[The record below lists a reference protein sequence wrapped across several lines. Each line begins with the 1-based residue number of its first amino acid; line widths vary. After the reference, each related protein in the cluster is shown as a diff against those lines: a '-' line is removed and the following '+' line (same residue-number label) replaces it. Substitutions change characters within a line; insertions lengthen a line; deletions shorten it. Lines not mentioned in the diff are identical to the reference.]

1 MNISMF
7 DKVLTKYGYI
17 RKDKIQ
23 ELLVTA
29 RESERV
35 RIEKEFE
42 KRLRR
47 VEDELQE
54 KHFLE
59 MSEKESELKTSQKV
73 ILDLERNMD
82 DARKAYRN
90 YKKDVKSV
98 NKLVHDV
105 IYHIKRLFDKSGEIY
120 QNFASIQDE
129 ADQYLKKLES
139 DDDDNRKLLGISH

>member
-1 MNISMF
+1 MNMSIF
-7 DKVLTKYGYI
+7 DNLLSRYGYI
-17 RKDKIQ
+17 RKEKIQ
-23 ELLVTA
+23 DLLVTA
-29 RESERV
+29 REAERTRV
-35 RIEKEFE
+35 EQEFE
-42 KRLRR
+42 KRLAR

-59 MSEKESELKTSQKV
+59 MSSKESELKTAQKV
-73 ILDLERNMD
+73 IADLEKNMD

-129 ADQYLKKLES
+129 ADQYLKKLEG
-139 DDDDNRKLLGISH
+139 DDDENRKLLGISH